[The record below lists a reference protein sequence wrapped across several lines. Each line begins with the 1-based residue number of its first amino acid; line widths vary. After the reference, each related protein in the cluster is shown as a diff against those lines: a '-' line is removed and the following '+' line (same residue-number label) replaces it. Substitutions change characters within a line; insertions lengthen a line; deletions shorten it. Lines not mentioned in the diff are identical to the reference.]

1 MWKCS
6 FGHSLTRSFYIS
18 IENPLH
24 RQSEKACMCFKTRRV
39 RTRDFTVCIRSIVC
53 QSAGLPE
60 SLVNVLS
67 FCKNLTYSMFS
78 IFLML
83 LLSSH
88 RVFSPMYSS
97 KPSMVWK
104 PLWCKYR
111 TVLSLGVIYKL
122 FCRQCSW
129 KEDRKNQSIFWVS
142 PVQWYTMG
150 SKRCFLVRL
159 YLFKIL
165 HNTVAIS

>member
-1 MWKCS
+1 MGKNL
-6 FGHSLTRSFYIS
+6 FLFTILQFKVVEPGFIV
-18 IENPLH
+18 ILH
-24 RQSEKACMCFKTRRV
+24 MYQIYS
-39 RTRDFTVCIRSIVC
+39 
-53 QSAGLPE
+53 LPE

-129 KEDRKNQSIFWVS
+129 KEDRKNQSISWVF

-150 SKRCFLVRL
+150 SKKIQGVFLFVPL
-159 YLFKIL
+159 WKEIY
-165 HNTVAIS
+165 

>member
-1 MWKCS
+1 MGKNVLPKS
-6 FGHSLTRSFYIS
+6 MFLLAILRYVMTKVLGLRDTLTF
-18 IENPLH
+18 
-24 RQSEKACMCFKTRRV
+24 
-39 RTRDFTVCIRSIVC
+39 CICVF
-53 QSAGLPE
+53 QSAGLPK

-67 FCKNLTYSMFS
+67 ICKNVTYSMFS

-129 KEDRKNQSIFWVS
+129 KEDRKNQSISWFS
-142 PVQWYTMG
+142 
-150 SKRCFLVRL
+150 LVVHSGMEL
-159 YLFKIL
+159 LL
-165 HNTVAIS
+165 TG

>member
-1 MWKCS
+1 MQRFYGKQITLGTSDAWLMSRSSQGASILYWWLSDFNKS
-6 FGHSLTRSFYIS
+6 ASL
-18 IENPLH
+18 P
-24 RQSEKACMCFKTRRV
+24 
-39 RTRDFTVCIRSIVC
+39 
-53 QSAGLPE
+53 G

-67 FCKNLTYSMFS
+67 FCKNPTYSMFS

-129 KEDRKNQSIFWVS
+129 KEDRKNQSISWFS
-142 PVQWYTMG
+142 PVVHSGMEL
-150 SKRCFLVRL
+150 FL
-159 YLFKIL
+159 
-165 HNTVAIS
+165 AG